1 MHQTKTLMKYIDE
14 EEIEHDTA
22 KSPITCVVIKTKT
35 GKVSVYLENFRLIV
49 ICFFADS

>member
-22 KSPITCVVIKTKT
+22 KSPITCVVIKSKT
-35 GKVSVYLENFRLIV
+35 GKKYLENFRFIV
-49 ICFFADS
+49 ICVFADS